1 MIKCKEC
8 GADFDKQLPECPFC
22 GALNYTGAEA
32 EYMQHLEGLRGD
44 LAEMADDSEE
54 AYKGTMK
61 KSTLIIITTVC
72 CLFLAVS
79 LIIGVFFL
87 FRSIFF
93 KEEGADQQK
102 AEIIWRNQYLD
113 VLDEMYDNGDYDG
126 IVDFLNEHVE
136 DAGFSPYTWEHLDF
150 IEAYDTYA
158 QFKAEAADLDRNDLD
173 EMTWC
178 LYDAASVD
186 YATTQDFYV
195 YTEEELAMI
204 TSWQEETDTFYH
216 EILGLSDEE
225 ILQMKTEIVSDDSL
239 AIPTSKNC
247 RKYLKKHFD
256 F

>member
-113 VLDEMYDNGDYDG
+113 VLDEM
-126 IVDFLNEHVE
+126 
-136 DAGFSPYTWEHLDF
+136 
-150 IEAYDTYA
+150 
-158 QFKAEAADLDRNDLD
+158 
-173 EMTWC
+173 TWC